1 MQISL
6 KTFHTRKLTL
16 NTIISD
22 FVKENSNDFGL
33 SLKIGIANNAENNKE
48 AIIQFS
54 ISLNAENKFQ
64 LDCDYDAIFQTDTIL
79 NEELVK
85 SEKFLHIN
93 APAIAYPYVRAF
105 ISNVLLVSNI
115 DPAIL
120 PVINFQKLFEDGRK
134 VIP

>member
-16 NTIISD
+16 NTIIDD
-22 FVKENSNDFGL
+22 FVKENSNDFEL
-33 SLKIGIANNAENNKE
+33 SLRVGIVNSESNMD

-54 ISLNAENKFQ
+54 ISLSAENKFQ
-64 LDCDYDAIFQTDTIL
+64 LDCDYEAIFQTDTIL

-85 SEKFLHIN
+85 TEKFLHIN

-105 ISNVLLVSNI
+105 ISNVLLVSNL

-120 PVINFQKLFEDGRK
+120 PVINFQKLFENNIK
-134 VIP
+134 SIS